1 MSEELKNAIELA
13 LKAGRATA
21 DEARRIRA
29 LLDDKQTSRPERI
42 LKTREV
48 AAIWDCHPKSVL
60 RYAAR
65 GLIKPVRRSRR
76 CLRWKLSDVER
87 IAQEGI

>member
-29 LLDDKQTSRPERI
+29 LLDDKQTNRPDRL

-48 AAIWDCHPKSVL
+48 ADFWGCHPKSVL
-60 RYAAR
+60 RYSAR
-65 GLIKPVRRSRR
+65 GLIQPVRRSRR